1 MSHDLQGKSRA
12 RNELYQ
18 FALKQYDRS
27 VRAMWAISPDSTNH
41 VRNVLIA
48 SLLVVVFENLEGQ
61 PILAFSHSLVM
72 DRVLS
77 LWLKNNTSAL
87 DYKSGISSPVAGVI
101 ETDLLMT
108 MIRFDLQLM
117 TFVDRRS
124 VEIHQARK
132 DHAMITI
139 EMMPSVF
146 MELAEAITYGQLI
159 LWRTYHYVLWAA
171 SQTQSMK
178 LQREFSMDLVCLM
191 SLPIL
196 HIPREV

>member
-1 MSHDLQGKSRA
+1 
-12 RNELYQ
+12 
-18 FALKQYDRS
+18 
-27 VRAMWAISPDSTNH
+27 MWAISPDSTNH

-132 DHAMITI
+132 NHAMITI